1 MKIAEAAAQSGLS
14 TDTIRYYERIGLL
27 AHVAR
32 SSDGHRAFTG
42 HDLRWLRMFERL
54 RSTGMPLAQVK
65 RYAQLAREGQGTIG
79 ERRTMLEEHRGR
91 LDVQQR
97 QLNDCRALIDEKIEN
112 YLRLET
118 SAF

>member
-1 MKIAEAAAQSGLS
+1 MKIAEAAAKSGLS
-14 TDTIRYYERIGLL
+14 ADTIRYYERIGLL
-27 AHVAR
+27 ANVGR

-65 RYAQLAREGQGTIG
+65 RYAQLAREGQHSME
-79 ERRTMLEEHRGR
+79 ERRILLEEHRKR
-91 LDVQQR
+91 LDVQQV
-97 QLNDCRALIDEKIEN
+97 QLDDCRTLIDEKIEN
-112 YLRLET
+112 YLRLES